1 MRRKR
6 INNVL
11 YRLPADDREALMA
24 ALDGVIIY
32 STYKGRPVMLV
43 PDDYRWYGSTE
54 SKA

>member
-1 MRRKR
+1 
-6 INNVL
+6 
-11 YRLPADDREALMA
+11 MA
-24 ALDGVIIY
+24 AMDGVNIY